1 MEGIIRDLKTKELN
15 QFAEEAFGINLFAN
29 QPDKL
34 PDSEEELALHMQ
46 LNYKQAVELAEEQAI
61 NTLFEGNKYELIKKR
76 FYYDIAVL
84 GIGAAKCSFD
94 TSRGVAN
101 RLKPNDTAAEDGS
114 SGVSVSSDGFA
125 TGTSLGDINNTSGAN
140 NYVAWQWK
148 ANGGSRTTFTESGD
162 NPGGGYQ
169 ANTTAGFSIV
179 DFVGTGANGTV
190 QHGLGVA
197 PRWYII
203 KNRDR
208 SANWQVY
215 HEDNGNT
222 HYIKLNGTGAKLD
235 NHEIF
240 NDTSPTSSVF
250 SVGIDQS
257 VNFNGENHI
266 AYVFAEIQG
275 FSKFG
280 SYAGNGNAD
289 GPFVYTGFK
298 PAWLLIRRTDSAQ
311 NWNLHDNKR
320 STFNTTKADL
330 FPNLSNAE
338 ETGNGN
344 FIDFLSNGF
353 KHRASTNSLNASS
366 GDFIYMA
373 FAEHPFV
380 SSKGVPVTAN

>member
-1 MEGIIRDLKTKELN
+1 MAYTTIDDPSVYFQIALYTGNDSSNAITNDGNSDL
-15 QFAEEAFGINLFAN
+15 
-29 QPDKL
+29 QPDWLWTKNRSSSADHKIF
-34 PDSEEELALHMQ
+34 DS
-46 LNYKQAVELAEEQAI
+46 
-61 NTLFEGNKYELIKKR
+61 T
-76 FYYDIAVL
+76 
-84 GIGAAKCSFD
+84 
-94 TSRGVAN
+94 RGVTKFLESNTNDAEGTQAN
-101 RLKPNDTAAEDGS
+101 LLS
-114 SGVSVSSDGFA
+114 SFNSDGF
-125 TGTSLGDINNTSGAN
+125 TLGAGGETNSSST

-275 FSKFG
+275 YSKFG
-280 SYAGNGNAD
+280 SYTGNGNAD

>member
-1 MEGIIRDLKTKELN
+1 MAYTTIDDPSVYFQIALYTGNDSSNAITNDGNSDL
-15 QFAEEAFGINLFAN
+15 
-29 QPDKL
+29 QPDWLWTKNRSSSADHKIF
-34 PDSEEELALHMQ
+34 DS
-46 LNYKQAVELAEEQAI
+46 
-61 NTLFEGNKYELIKKR
+61 T
-76 FYYDIAVL
+76 
-84 GIGAAKCSFD
+84 
-94 TSRGVAN
+94 RGVTKFLESNTNDAEGTQAN
-101 RLKPNDTAAEDGS
+101 LLS
-114 SGVSVSSDGFA
+114 SFNSDGF
-125 TGTSLGDINNTSGAN
+125 TLGAGGETNSSST

-275 FSKFG
+275 YSKFG
-280 SYAGNGNAD
+280 SYTGNGNAD

-380 SSKGVPVTAN
+380 SSEGVPVTAN

>member
-1 MEGIIRDLKTKELN
+1 MAYTTIDDPSAYFHIQLYTGTGSSNAITNDGNSDL
-15 QFAEEAFGINLFAN
+15 
-29 QPDKL
+29 QPDWIWLK
-34 PDSEEELALHMQ
+34 DRSATNGH
-46 LNYKQAVELAEEQAI
+46 AVQ
-61 NTLFEGNKYELIKKR
+61 
-76 FYYDIAVL
+76 
-84 GIGAAKCSFD
+84 D
-94 TSRGVAN
+94 TSRGITNVLFTN
-101 RLKPNDTAAEDGS
+101 GTDYENQYTNTVVD
-114 SGVSVSSDGFA
+114 SVQSDGFTVSTNA
-125 TGTSLGDINNTSGAN
+125 NSNTNTN

-235 NHEIF
+235 NNEIF

-266 AYVFAEIQG
+266 AYVFAEKQG

-280 SYAGNGNAD
+280 SYTANNNAD
-289 GPFVYTGFK
+289 GPFVYLGFK

-353 KHRASTNSLNASS
+353 KLRASTNSLNASS

-380 SSKGVPVTAN
+380 SSKGVPTTAR

>member
-1 MEGIIRDLKTKELN
+1 MAYTTIDDPSVYFQIALYTGNDSSNAITNDGNSDL
-15 QFAEEAFGINLFAN
+15 
-29 QPDKL
+29 QPDWLWTKNRSSSADHKIF
-34 PDSEEELALHMQ
+34 DS
-46 LNYKQAVELAEEQAI
+46 
-61 NTLFEGNKYELIKKR
+61 T
-76 FYYDIAVL
+76 
-84 GIGAAKCSFD
+84 
-94 TSRGVAN
+94 RGVTKFLESNTNDAEGTQAN
-101 RLKPNDTAAEDGS
+101 LLS
-114 SGVSVSSDGFA
+114 SFNSDGF
-125 TGTSLGDINNTSGAN
+125 TLGAGGETNSSST

-275 FSKFG
+275 YSKFG
-280 SYAGNGNAD
+280 SYTGNGNAD

-380 SSKGVPVTAN
+380 SSEGVPVTAG